1 MVTPW
6 AGPVAGAGTPVY
18 GERPM
23 PAFLEIWRPTGT
35 ELLPLE
41 SGRLSIGREE
51 TNDVAIPADER
62 ASRLH
67 ALVECLPAGWSVR
80 DLGSTNGTFVN
91 GERIVGDRA
100 LRAGDEIRVG
110 ETRLVFRG
118 DRGADDRRTMRY
130 EKPPELT
137 ARERDVLKVLCRRPQ
152 AGDMFHEPASTRQIA
167 AELHVSEAAVK
178 AHLLKLYDKFGIYG
192 EGERRRAQLANE
204 AVRRGAINL
213 AELVDPQDA

>member
-1 MVTPW
+1 M
-6 AGPVAGAGTPVY
+6 A
-18 GERPM
+18 
-23 PAFLEIWRPTGT
+23 AFLEIWRPTGT

-67 ALVECLPAGWSVR
+67 ALVEILPAGWSVR

-100 LRAGDEIRVG
+100 LRAGDEIKVG
-110 ETRLVFRG
+110 DTRLVFRAE
-118 DRGADDRRTMRY
+118 RGADDRRTMRY

-137 ARERDVLKVLCRRPQ
+137 SRERDVLKVLCRRPQ
-152 AGDMFHEPASTRQIA
+152 AGDMFHEPASTHQIA
-167 AELHVSEAAVK
+167 SELNVSDAAVK

-213 AELVDPQDA
+213 ADLVDPPGA

>member
-1 MVTPW
+1 
-6 AGPVAGAGTPVY
+6 
-18 GERPM
+18 M
-23 PAFLEIWRPTGT
+23 PAYLEIWRPSGT

-41 SGRLSIGREE
+41 SGRLSIGRAE

-67 ALVECLPAGWSVR
+67 ALVEILPAGWSVR

-110 ETRLVFRG
+110 ETRMVFRG
-118 DRGADDRRTMRY
+118 ERDADDRRTMRY

-137 ARERDVLKVLCRRPQ
+137 SRERDVLKVLCRRPE

-213 AELVDPQDA
+213 AELVDPPGA

>member
-1 MVTPW
+1 M
-6 AGPVAGAGTPVY
+6 A
-18 GERPM
+18 
-23 PAFLEIWRPTGT
+23 AFLEIWRPSGT
-35 ELLPLE
+35 ELRPLE

-67 ALVECLPAGWSVR
+67 ALVEILPAGWSVR
-80 DLGSTNGTFVN
+80 DLVSTNGTFVN

-110 ETRLVFRG
+110 ETRMVFRG
-118 DRGADDRRTMRY
+118 ERGADDRRTMRY

-137 ARERDVLKVLCRRPQ
+137 SRERDVLKVLCRRPE

-167 AELHVSEAAVK
+167 TELHVSEAAVK

-213 AELVDPQDA
+213 AELVDPPGT

>member
-1 MVTPW
+1 MS
-6 AGPVAGAGTPVY
+6 
-18 GERPM
+18 
-23 PAFLEIWRPTGT
+23 AFLEIWRPSGT
-35 ELLPLE
+35 ELRPLE

-67 ALVECLPAGWSVR
+67 ALVEILPAGWSVR

-110 ETRLVFRG
+110 ETRMVFRG
-118 DRGADDRRTMRY
+118 ERGADDRRTMRY

-137 ARERDVLKVLCRRPQ
+137 SRERDVLKVLCRRPQ

-167 AELHVSEAAVK
+167 TELHVSEAAVK

-213 AELVDPQDA
+213 AELVDPPGA

>member
-1 MVTPW
+1 
-6 AGPVAGAGTPVY
+6 
-18 GERPM
+18 M
-23 PAFLEIWRPTGT
+23 PAFLEIWRPSGT

-51 TNDVAIPADER
+51 NNDVAIPADER

-67 ALVECLPAGWSVR
+67 ALVEILPAGWSVR

-110 ETRLVFRG
+110 ETRMVFRG
-118 DRGADDRRTMRY
+118 ERGADDRRTMRY

-137 ARERDVLKVLCRRPQ
+137 SRERDVLKVLCRRPQ

-167 AELHVSEAAVK
+167 AELHVSDAAVK

-204 AVRRGAINL
+204 AVRRGAINM
-213 AELVDPQDA
+213 AELVDPPDA

>member
-1 MVTPW
+1 MS
-6 AGPVAGAGTPVY
+6 
-18 GERPM
+18 
-23 PAFLEIWRPTGT
+23 AFLEIWRPSGT
-35 ELLPLE
+35 ELRPLE

-67 ALVECLPAGWSVR
+67 ALVEILPAGWSVR

-110 ETRLVFRG
+110 ETRMVFRG
-118 DRGADDRRTMRY
+118 ERGADDRRTMRY

-137 ARERDVLKVLCRRPQ
+137 SRERDVLKVLCRRPQ

-167 AELHVSEAAVK
+167 TELHVSEAAVK
-178 AHLLKLYDKFGIYG
+178 AHLLKLYDKFGIYS

-213 AELVDPQDA
+213 AELVDPPGA

>member
-1 MVTPW
+1 MS
-6 AGPVAGAGTPVY
+6 
-18 GERPM
+18 
-23 PAFLEIWRPTGT
+23 AFLEIWRPSGT
-35 ELLPLE
+35 ELRPLE

-67 ALVECLPAGWSVR
+67 ALVEILPAGWSVR

-110 ETRLVFRG
+110 ETRMVFRG
-118 DRGADDRRTMRY
+118 ERGADDRRTMRY

-137 ARERDVLKVLCRRPQ
+137 SRERDVLKVLCRRPQ

-167 AELHVSEAAVK
+167 TELHVSEAAVK

-213 AELVDPQDA
+213 AELVDPPGT